1 MYYRT
6 LTSPVGPL
14 LLAGDGGGL
23 RFLLFVRGRDRS
35 RPRHEWEPDRGSL
48 DEAVTQLTAYFDGKL
63 RRFDL
68 PLAPQGTPFQ
78 QQVWRALCDIPYGET
93 ASYGMIAR
101 KVGSPSARAVGLAN
115 GSNPIAIIIPCH
127 RVIGSD
133 GSLTGYGG
141 GLPIKRAL
149 LDLERGERTLFSA

>member
-6 LTSPVGPL
+6 IASPVGPL
-14 LLAGDGGGL
+14 LLAGEGDAL
-23 RFLLFVRGRDRS
+23 RYVLFVRGRERS
-35 RPRHEWEPDRGSL
+35 RPRREWEPDRGSL
-48 DEAVTQLTAYFDGKL
+48 NEAVKQLTAYFEGRL
-63 RRFDL
+63 HRFDL
-68 PLAPQGTPFQ
+68 PLAPRGTPFQ
-78 QQVWRALCDIPYGET
+78 RRVWQALCDIPYGVT

-101 KVGSPSARAVGLAN
+101 KVGNSSARAVGLAN

-141 GLPIKRAL
+141 GLPIKKAL